1 MLLKNID
8 TALKQDSER
17 RVEHG
22 LDMLIRNGKI
32 VEIAEGLS
40 GEEVIDCTD
49 KIALPG
55 LINCHTHTPN
65 IITRGWSDDR
75 RLFSWLDANSPVLE
89 FADRHHKR
97 AGARLSAA
105 LMLETGTTTF
115 NDMWDT
121 YLVDEFEDLGI
132 RALMGLGMVETE
144 DMDPEH
150 VEEEIKINRE
160 FAEDYQEHPTI
171 HPTIPVHSVYR
182 STGNLLQAAHDL
194 AATYDLP
201 FHTHLSETRRENE
214 DCLKEHGVTPTGW
227 LDQLGVLDHRGVLAH
242 CVHLTP
248 TDRKRIAE
256 SHAGIIHC
264 ASANLKLGS
273 GIADIPAIERN
284 LIGLGTDSAASN
296 NTLNLFREGRTAALI
311 HKRDNPNAITAQRI
325 LDMMTCEA
333 AAALNMEDVVGT
345 LEEGK
350 RADIILLDK
359 TDPTLCPRFGDQG
372 LVSNLIYSFRGQPD
386 MVIIEGEIVVEN
398 RSVKADLETASKTL
412 QNFCSIATD
421 EFRKSH

>member
-1 MLLKNID
+1 
-8 TALKQDSER
+8 
-17 RVEHG
+17 
-22 LDMLIRNGKI
+22 MLIRNGKI

-242 CVHLTP
+242 CVHFTP